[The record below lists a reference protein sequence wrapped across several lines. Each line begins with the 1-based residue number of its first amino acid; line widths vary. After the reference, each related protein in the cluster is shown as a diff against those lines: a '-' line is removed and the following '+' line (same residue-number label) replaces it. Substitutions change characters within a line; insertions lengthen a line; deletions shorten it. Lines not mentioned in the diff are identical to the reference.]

1 MAKPKSDKTYK
12 VTCAATG
19 NSYTV
24 RPAVWEARLKRFN
37 TTDEKLKANYLGR
50 DALKMIKGV
59 GNPTANLINLC
70 TSLNRAVP
78 FIDPDIWDI
87 YINGKEPA
95 VDEDIQEVIQVANT
109 EVPCE
114 IEEFE
119 VIQTVN

>member
-50 DALKMIKGV
+50 DALKAIKAEGV
-59 GNPTANLINLC
+59 STINLINFC
-70 TSLNRAVP
+70 NSLNRNIP
-78 FIDPDIWDI
+78 IIDPDIWDI

-114 IEEFE
+114 VE

>member
-1 MAKPKSDKTYK
+1 MAKPKSNKTYK
-12 VTCAATG
+12 VTCVATG

-37 TTDEKLKANYLGR
+37 TTDEKLKANYIGR
-50 DALKMIKGV
+50 EALKRIKEAGDPV
-59 GNPTANLINLC
+59 VNLRLMC
-70 TSLNRAVP
+70 DSLRRNFP
-78 FIDPDIWDI
+78 QISPEIWDI
-87 YINGKEPA
+87 YINGKEPT

-114 IEEFE
+114 VEAFE